1 MDGVRIMGIIN
12 VTPDSFY
19 SGSRCFGSEGKPDEA
34 LLRER
39 IQKALDEGADILDI
53 GACST
58 RPGSRSVSAEEEW
71 SRLLPALRIAA
82 RLADSSNISVDTFR
96 ADIVRQVYREIG
108 PFIVN
113 DISAGEDDPAMLPL
127 VGRLGLT
134 YIAMHKRGSPLT
146 MQHLT
151 EYVSNAA
158 TEACSP
164 VTSVVLD
171 YFREFSLKAK
181 AYGIKDWILDPGF
194 GFAKTVEQNYQLMT
208 ELAAFKKF
216 NRPILVGISRKSMI
230 YKPLKLTPEECLA
243 PTQVLNFAA
252 LQSGASILRVHDV
265 AQARQT
271 LALYKMLCP
280 QV

>member
-1 MDGVRIMGIIN
+1 
-12 VTPDSFY
+12 
-19 SGSRCFGSEGKPDEA
+19 
-34 LLRER
+34 
-39 IQKALDEGADILDI
+39 
-53 GACST
+53 
-58 RPGSRSVSAEEEW
+58 
-71 SRLLPALRIAA
+71 
-82 RLADSSNISVDTFR
+82 
-96 ADIVRQVYREIG
+96 
-108 PFIVN
+108 
-113 DISAGEDDPAMLPL
+113 MLPL

-151 EYVSNAA
+151 EYGSNAA
-158 TEACSP
+158 AESYSP
-164 VTSVVLD
+164 VTCAVLD

-208 ELAAFKKF
+208 ELPAFKKF

-230 YKPLKLTPEECLA
+230 YKPLNLTPEECLA

-271 LALYKMLCP
+271 LALYRMLCP
-280 QV
+280 PV